1 MFVSRDLVLDLPR
14 SIQNNG
20 TFNIFLILSKNR
32 GDFPL
37 SSSVVKEF
45 KLSRYKLNKTSKYV
59 NLLDGNK
66 YTDLENVSNTEN
78 TKPITHLIR
87 HVNIF
92 TLDSQINFL
101 RNDIPGELYYD
112 LT

>member
-1 MFVSRDLVLDLPR
+1 MPR
-14 SIQNNG
+14 NTQNNG
-20 TFNIFLILSKNR
+20 TLNIFLILSKNR

-45 KLSRYKLNKTSKYV
+45 RISRYKLNKTSKYI
-59 NLLDGNK
+59 NLLDGSKKNENMENDAETNQNK
-66 YTDLENVSNTEN
+66 R
-78 TKPITHLIR
+78 PMTHLLR
-87 HVNIF
+87 QLNIF

-112 LT
+112 LTLVNFIHLF